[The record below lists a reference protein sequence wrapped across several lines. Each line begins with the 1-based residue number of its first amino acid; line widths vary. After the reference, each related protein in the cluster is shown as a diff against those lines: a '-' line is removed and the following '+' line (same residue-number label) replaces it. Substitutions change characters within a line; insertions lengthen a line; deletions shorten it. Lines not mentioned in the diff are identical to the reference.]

1 MPKAVEKVVKKC
13 AHVKCKKEFLDEWGT
28 KKFCNEECKKRQR
41 WLDRQK
47 KLGKRGRY
55 NRKVYISLWCKA
67 GGKDLGTVPC
77 HYCETELTVDT
88 FVIDHKVPSSEL
100 KTRDEKYEMD
110 NLVLACKSCN
120 LQKGVL
126 PYEMFYTW
134 KQSTIIRQ
142 ELDTEK
148 TASSPADTAA
158 PSTESSQGKAS

>member
-41 WLDRQK
+41 WLERQK
-47 KLGKRGRY
+47 KGDKRGGY

-67 GGKDLGTVPC
+67 AGKDPGTVPC

-100 KTRDEKYEMD
+100 KTREEKQEMD
-110 NLVLACKSCN
+110 NLVISCKSCN

-142 ELDTEK
+142 EPDTEN
-148 TASSPADTAA
+148 TASEQDDAFA
-158 PSTESSQGKAS
+158 PSNESILDKAS